1 MQRVRGIGGVFFK
14 SEDPEKLQAW
24 YRDILGIQIDSHGGT
39 RQHQP
44 GLLRRGAF
52 FRWSALDTSNG
63 AGTVFAPFKADTEY
77 FSPSQKPFMVNFVV
91 DNLDAMLA
99 QARQGGAVVED
110 KITEESYGKF
120 GWLLDPEGNKI
131 ELWEPRTPK
140 EAQ

>member
-24 YRDILGIQIDSHGGT
+24 YRDILGIQIDSFG
-39 RQHQP
+39 
-44 GLLRRGAF
+44 GAF

>member
-14 SEDPEKLQAW
+14 SENPDKLQAW
-24 YRDILGIQIDSHGGT
+24 SRDILGIQIDSFG
-39 RQHQP
+39 
-44 GLLRRGAF
+44 GAF

>member
-14 SEDPEKLQAW
+14 SENRDKLQAW
-24 YRDILGIQIDSHGGT
+24 YRDILGIQIDSFG
-39 RQHQP
+39 
-44 GLLRRGAF
+44 GAF

-63 AGTVFAPFKADTEY
+63 AGTVFVPFKADTEY

>member
-24 YRDILGIQIDSHGGT
+24 YREILGIQIDSFG
-39 RQHQP
+39 
-44 GLLRRGAF
+44 GAF

>member
-24 YRDILGIQIDSHGGT
+24 YRDILGIQIDSFG
-39 RQHQP
+39 
-44 GLLRRGAF
+44 GAF

-99 QARQGGAVVED
+99 QARQGGAVAED

>member
-24 YRDILGIQIDSHGGT
+24 YRDILGIQIDSFG
-39 RQHQP
+39 
-44 GLLRRGAF
+44 GAF
-52 FRWSALDTSNG
+52 FRWSTLDTSNG

>member
-14 SEDPEKLQAW
+14 SENPDKLQAW
-24 YRDILGIQIDSHGGT
+24 YRDILGIQIDSFG
-39 RQHQP
+39 
-44 GLLRRGAF
+44 GAF

-131 ELWEPRTPK
+131 ELWEPPVGK
-140 EAQ
+140 

>member
-14 SEDPEKLQAW
+14 SENPDKLQAW
-24 YRDILGIQIDSHGGT
+24 YRDILGIQIDSFG
-39 RQHQP
+39 
-44 GLLRRGAF
+44 GAF

>member
-24 YRDILGIQIDSHGGT
+24 YRDILGIQIDSFG
-39 RQHQP
+39 
-44 GLLRRGAF
+44 GAF

-63 AGTVFAPFKADTEY
+63 AGTVFAPFKADTVLFAKSEAVHGKLRRRQ
-77 FSPSQKPFMVNFVV
+77 PGRNAGLKPGRV
-91 DNLDAMLA
+91 
-99 QARQGGAVVED
+99 ARWSRT

>member
-14 SEDPEKLQAW
+14 SENPDKLQAW
-24 YRDILGIQIDSHGGT
+24 YRDILGIQIDSFG
-39 RQHQP
+39 
-44 GLLRRGAF
+44 GAF

-120 GWLLDPEGNKI
+120 GWRLDPEGNKI